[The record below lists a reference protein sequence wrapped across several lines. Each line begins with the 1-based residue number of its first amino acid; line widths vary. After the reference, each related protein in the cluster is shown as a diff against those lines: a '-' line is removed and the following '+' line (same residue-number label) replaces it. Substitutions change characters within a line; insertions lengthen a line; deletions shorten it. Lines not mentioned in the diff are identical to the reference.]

1 MDFIKAL
8 KVFHSNG
15 MIPKGENASF
25 IALIPK
31 RDNSQGLGEFRVIS
45 EGVFKVIAKLLA
57 THIEEC

>member
-1 MDFIKAL
+1 
-8 KVFHSNG
+8 